1 MPRSPRLA
9 HKASVMEAKSSV
21 HRLVFIVFNYNF
33 SAFLCG
39 KNFPFKQMFCNF
51 YNALLVL
58 YGLDKPSFTAKLKK
72 EIRFEQFTK
81 QFES

>member
-1 MPRSPRLA
+1 MQRSPRLA

-21 HRLVFIVFNYNF
+21 HRLVFIVSIII
-33 SAFLCG
+33 SALFCC
-39 KNFPFKQMFCNF
+39 KNFPFKQMFGNF
-51 YNALLVL
+51 CNALLVL

-72 EIRFEQFTK
+72 EKRFEELTK